1 MGSRVQRRFGSAR
14 PRQPPGPGAGGRED
28 DVVTYLEDALE
39 RRNDGG
45 DDELGRA
52 VVPLLDGR

>member
-1 MGSRVQRRFGSAR
+1 
-14 PRQPPGPGAGGRED
+14 
-28 DVVTYLEDALE
+28 VVTYLEDALE

-52 VVPLLDGR
+52 VAPLLDGR